1 MDINIEDIAHI
12 DLYNMLKINKGIN
25 FSIIELKKRYRKLS
39 AKYHPDKHNGNS
51 DKFEWIQL
59 AYGILSNQQYRE
71 KYDQLF
77 KLYKQSTSSYNDIK
91 NQFNDYNKTNI
102 DDDKDEKLKEFNKK
116 WNELNEKHKV
126 ITGNVKDIINNDDIN
141 KQMSELLSNRSIP
154 TIKPLISPSN
164 FSNEHFNSLFD
175 KLKQNNNSND
185 SNNIDAISL
194 TSQYAGLAAFDDL
207 YTDKMQAGLND
218 NMASLNE
225 AFNIITDIDINNNID
240 NNQTN
245 YKTHNYKDND
255 YNKSLQNKIQEYKN
269 QTNVLHNLSMS
280 DYTKDNLNYGILDK
294 IYNEPNHLLQ
304 DN

>member
-12 DLYNMLKINKGIN
+12 DLYNMLKIKKGN
-25 FSIIELKKRYRKLS
+25 DFSIVELKKRYRKLS
-39 AKYHPDKHNGNS
+39 AKYHPDKQNGNS

-59 AYGILSNQQYRE
+59 AYGILSNTQYRE
-71 KYDQLF
+71 KYNTLF
-77 KLYKQSTSSYNDIK
+77 KLHKQSAPSYNDIK
-91 NQFNDYNKTNI
+91 NQFNDYQKTNI
-102 DDDKDEKLKEFNKK
+102 DDDKDEKIKEFNKK

-126 ITGNVKDIINNDDIN
+126 ITGNVKDIINNDDFN
-141 KQMSELLSNRSIP
+141 KQMSELLSNRSLP

-164 FSNEHFNSLFD
+164 FSNEHFNNVFD
-175 KLKQNNNSND
+175 KLKENNNSNN
-185 SNNIDAISL
+185 SNNINAISL
-194 TSQYAGLAAFDDL
+194 TSQYAGLNAFDDL

-240 NNQTN
+240 YNQTN